1 MIFRSLSAILS
12 FVFLVVS
19 CAHQIT
25 PTGGPDDR
33 TGPTVQSTEPAPGSV
48 KVDPRSRCAITF
60 SEWLS
65 KATAQKSVSILPSL
79 DGGVKIRVSGKR
91 LEITPNKTF
100 ADSTTYHII
109 ITGTLQDLHANPL
122 ARSYTLVFSTGP
134 SLDSGKIIGCVIDP
148 SRRLFQ
154 PTVALFRAQRA
165 EHDSV
170 MFTEP
175 DYLTQADS
183 AAFFSIE
190 NVRPGNYRLIAF
202 TDKNSNHRLNPGTE
216 DAYAPLSPFITVTP
230 LADTTRLFPVESDTA
245 APHLA
250 SIKPCSPK
258 IITGKLDRP
267 LDIALGCSEPQW
279 AVECIGDTCAS
290 PAVSGL
296 CWLGNRARFALLLAG
311 ALSNAPYR
319 AICTY
324 KKKKDTSFVVVSD
337 TVRFNGLTID
347 DTVPPALVS
356 RPPAGTVPLEPEIQ
370 LNFSEPVAL
379 KGLLF
384 LADSL
389 RDTVRLG
396 LDTGYADTT
405 LLTPKR
411 RLHPGSCYRLVLLT
425 KNGCDI
431 AGNLLKARDS
441 TDTVA
446 AFRFTVIA
454 ADSLAVS
461 LSGCAPFPTPA
472 PKRKWR
478 FIPLSRGK
486 ETLCPDS
493 GGCFRFNSIPYGKGN
508 IGCFIDENGNNRPD
522 AGSLVPWIAPEP
534 SFVFPDTVEA
544 RARWEIEGVTF
555 AGQCGKCAPHKAASV
570 QPVVPGKS
578 TKTGNKKNQQ

>member
-1 MIFRSLSAILS
+1 MFFRSLSAILS
-12 FVFLVVS
+12 FVLLVVS

-48 KVDPRSRCAITF
+48 KVGPRSRCAITF
-60 SEWLS
+60 SEWIS
-65 KATAQKSVSILPSL
+65 KTTAPGSVSILPSL
-79 DGGVKIRVSGKR
+79 DGGAKIRVSGKR
-91 LEITPNKTF
+91 LEITPNKAF

-122 ARSYTLVFSTGP
+122 ALSYTLVFSTGP

-154 PTVALFRAQRA
+154 PTAALFRAQRA
-165 EHDSV
+165 KSDSV

-190 NVRPGNYRLIAF
+190 NVRPDAYRLIAF
-202 TDKNSNHRLNPGTE
+202 NDKNGNHRLDPGAE
-216 DAYAPLSPFITVTP
+216 DAYAPLSPVITVTP
-230 LADTTRLFPVESDTA
+230 LADTLRLFPAESDTA
-245 APHLA
+245 APHLE
-250 SIKPCSPK
+250 SVKPLSPK
-258 IITGKLDRP
+258 TIIVKLNRP
-267 LDIALGCSEPQW
+267 LDTARGCSELQW
-279 AVECIGDTCAS
+279 AVECLGDTCA
-290 PAVSGL
+290 PPTVAGVR
-296 CWLGNRARFALLLAG
+296 WLNGRTRCALLLAG
-311 ALSNAPYR
+311 ALSGAPYR

-324 KKKKDTSFVVVSD
+324 KKTKDTSFAAVSD
-337 TVRFNGLTID
+337 TVRFNGLTIN

-356 RPPAGTVPLEPEIQ
+356 RPPAGIVPLEPEIQ
-370 LNFSEPVAL
+370 LYFSEPVAL
-379 KGLLF
+379 KGPLF

-389 RDTVRLG
+389 HDTVRLG

-425 KNGCDI
+425 TNGLDM
-431 AGNLLKARDS
+431 AGNPLKARDS

-461 LSGCAPFPTPA
+461 LSGCAPCLTPA

-478 FIPLSRGK
+478 FIPLSGGK

-493 GGCFRFNSIPYGKGN
+493 GGCFRFDSIPYGKGN
-508 IGCFIDENGNNRPD
+508 IGYFIDENGNNRPD
-522 AGSLVPWIAPEP
+522 AGSLVPWTAPEP
-534 SFVFPDTVEA
+534 SFVFPDTIEA

-555 AGQCGKCAPHKAASV
+555 AGPCGQCAPHKAAAV
-570 QPVVPGKS
+570 TPI
-578 TKTGNKKNQQ
+578 KKNEGNNKSPQ